1 MRNLEFKVRVAM
13 PGAKPKRSSRR
24 RKRKQ
29 AYGSVI
35 NAKKTRLSLYTPLSR
50 GLTMGLPTQL
60 RTTLRYHATDIGL
73 NPGIGGISSYVNF
86 RANDCYDP
94 EQSALGHQPVGFD
107 QLMAFYTRG
116 HVIGSKIKVTF
127 INTDASNEAICGL
140 AIRHTTAAPAN
151 KLEMMENGACVE
163 TVLTR
168 SGDSKSIANLRQGVD
183 VGKWMGKKSVLDE
196 ESLYFTASASPSDQV
211 YYLIY
216 VHPNASVDSGTTG
229 VIVTVEYDVIF
240 SERTVTAIS

>member
-1 MRNLEFKVRVAM
+1 M
-13 PGAKPKRSSRR
+13 PGAKRKRSSGR

-60 RTTLRYHATDIGL
+60 RTTLRYHATDIAL
-73 NPGIGGISSYVNF
+73 NPSAGGISSYVNF

-94 EQSALGHQPVGFD
+94 EQSAAGHQPVGFD

-127 INTDASNEAICGL
+127 VNTDASNEAICGI

-163 TVLTR
+163 TMLTR
-168 SGDSKSIANLRQGVD
+168 SGDSKTIASLRQGLD
-183 VGKWMGKKSVLDE
+183 VGKWMGKRNVLDE
-196 ESLYFTASASPSDQV
+196 ESLFFTIASSPADQV

-216 VHPNASVDSGTTG
+216 VHPNASVDAGTTG
-229 VIVTVEYDVIF
+229 AVVTVEYDVIF
-240 SERTVTAIS
+240 SERAVTEIS